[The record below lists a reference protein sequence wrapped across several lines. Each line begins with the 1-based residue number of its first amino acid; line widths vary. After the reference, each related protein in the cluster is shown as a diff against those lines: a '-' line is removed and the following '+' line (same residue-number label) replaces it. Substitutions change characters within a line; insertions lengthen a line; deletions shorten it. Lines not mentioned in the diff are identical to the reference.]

1 MIAKSSGVAAGAI
14 LAALVCLPTG
24 ASAQGTWF
32 TNEASFLA
40 AVTVTGFDTYGDLT
54 SGFYAGPLSRLSGA
68 LSLSATNGLY
78 KGAVAA
84 QPTISTNNPEP
95 LNFAVTGF
103 DSIGA
108 LWNLTDINFNALDGS
123 ASFEIRDSTNNLIS
137 SYNHTQPTATSFFIG
152 YVGQSSLTNL
162 KLVAAP
168 GAGTPNRFIG
178 TEKTYLGNAVP
189 SGGSAVP
196 EPGEWAAM
204 GILASGLAG
213 LVVSRRRR
221 SA

>member
-1 MIAKSSGVAAGAI
+1 MSANAA
-14 LAALVCLPTG
+14 
-24 ASAQGTWF
+24 
-32 TNEASFLA
+32 
-40 AVTVTGFDTYGDLT
+40 
-54 SGFYAGPLSRLSGA
+54 
-68 LSLSATNGLY
+68 
-78 KGAVAA
+78 
-84 QPTISTNNPEP
+84 EP

-108 LWNLTDINFNALDGS
+108 LWNLTDLTAFPRAGTP
-123 ASFEIRDSTNNLIS
+123 SFEIRDSSNNLIS
-137 SYNHTQPTATSFFIG
+137 SYNHTQSTATSFFIG

-162 KLVAAP
+162 KLVATP
-168 GAGTPNRFIG
+168 GAGTPPRVIG

-189 SGGSAVP
+189 SAVP

>member
-1 MIAKSSGVAAGAI
+1 MNAKSAGAAAGAI
-14 LAALVCLPTG
+14 LAAVISLPSG

-40 AVTVTGFDTYGDLT
+40 AVTGTLTDTYSDQ
-54 SGFYAGPLSRLSGA
+54 SIGFKAGPLSRLSGA

-78 KGAVAA
+78 KDSVAG
-84 QPTISTNNPEP
+84 QHYMSTNAAVP

-108 LWNLTDINFNALDGS
+108 LWTLTDQGFNPLVGAP
-123 ASFEIRDSTNNLIS
+123 SFEIRDGSNVLIS

-168 GAGTPNRFIG
+168 GAGTPDRFIG
-178 TEKTYLGNAVP
+178 TEKTYLGNAVSP
-189 SGGSAVP
+189 AAVP